1 MVYHIAVIVLS
12 AAIALSLPFTV
23 TLIAQNVLVYWSLI
37 GNEKIFLVSIE
48 IAVAI
53 GLILLVNSIGRGMK
67 DSKLSRIARG
77 AGLIS
82 AARRRG
88 GFQRRRVRKSKEKQG
103 IARDIKIIGSTG
115 FQTFANPGGDLYH
128 VIQNCREAKIML
140 LDPISEGASARAKS
154 LRVPGITP
162 ESLREQI
169 IKSIDFLKRLKAVQ
183 KNIRL
188 KLYSDVP
195 LLKLAVLGDYIFVR
209 HYHTGLDVRNTPE
222 YVFQH
227 DQNAGGLYTFF
238 YDYFLTRWHDPAIPE
253 YDLDTDELIYSDKR
267 GNESRREW
275 FSQDNS
281 GTLKLDGGVV
291 EQPAILIDSTHWKAH
306 PPGDLPPAHPFA
318 P

>member
-53 GLILLVNSIGRGMK
+53 GLILLFNSIGRGMK

-88 GFQRRRVRKSKEKQG
+88 GFQRRKVRKSKEKQG

-115 FQTFANPGGDLYH
+115 FQTFANPEGDLYH

-222 YVFQH
+222 YVFKH

-291 EQPAILIDSTHWKAH
+291 EQPAIPIGSTHWKAH

>member
-1 MVYHIAVIVLS
+1 MVYHIAVVVLS

-53 GLILLVNSIGRGMK
+53 GLILLFNSIGRGMK

-82 AARRRG
+82 VTRRRG
-88 GFQRRRVRKSKEKQG
+88 RFQRRKVRKLKEKQG
-103 IARDIKIIGSTG
+103 IVRDIKIIGSTG
-115 FQTFANPGGDLYH
+115 FQTFANPEGDLYH

-154 LRVPGITP
+154 LRVPRITP

-281 GTLKLDGGVV
+281 GTLKMGGGVV
-291 EQPAILIDSTHWKAH
+291 EQPAIPIDSTHWKAH